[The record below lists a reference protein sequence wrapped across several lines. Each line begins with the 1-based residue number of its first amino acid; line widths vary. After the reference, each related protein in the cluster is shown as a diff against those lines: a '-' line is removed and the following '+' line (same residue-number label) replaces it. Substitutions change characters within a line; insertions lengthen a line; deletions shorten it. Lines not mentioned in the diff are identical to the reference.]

1 MQKMP
6 RHMCKNDWIML
17 FTVFFIIFMTVHTAD
32 AVWIDPQ
39 VQGGEL
45 YISMSEFVQM
55 TAETLEVPIIQGDA
69 EMSAM
74 RYAYKAGWIE
84 SSEKSGTVT
93 REQAA
98 DILVIASG
106 NVIWPQD
113 AAPFA
118 DADDISEKYHDAVS
132 CAVKLGLVMGDPK
145 GTFRPKDP
153 LTDREA
159 GYLLERL
166 RKVDIGL
173 CAQLLPEKFKNLRI
187 EYLGGDA
194 ILESGTARR
203 ALTDIPQSLL
213 ERFAADRWTLYFT
226 SEPLSTYY
234 PEHFGGVGVTDY
246 KEKAIYVFV
255 DASYTYSA
263 ENTLLHEFGHFLHH
277 TLGGRFEEEIQ
288 QAYEKEKETLAEITR
303 RKYCTVGEREFFA
316 EAFRTYIQGN
326 SLGNF
331 EIVEILIRK
340 AI

>member
-1 MQKMP
+1 M
-6 RHMCKNDWIML
+6 
-17 FTVFFIIFMTVHTAD
+17 
-32 AVWIDPQ
+32 
-39 VQGGEL
+39 E
-45 YISMSEFVQM
+45 EFVLM
-55 TAETLEVPIIQGDA
+55 TAETLDAPIIQSDA

-74 RYAYKAGWIE
+74 RYAFKAGWIE
-84 SSEKSGTVT
+84 APERSTTVT

-98 DILVIASG
+98 EILVIASG

-113 AAPFA
+113 AVPFI
-118 DADDISEKYHDAVS
+118 DADDISEKYQDAVS
-132 CAVKLGLVMGDPK
+132 CAVKLGLVTGDPE
-145 GTFRPKDP
+145 GTFRPQDA
-153 LTDREA
+153 LTYQEA
-159 GYLLERL
+159 GYLMDRLENI
-166 RKVDIGL
+166 D
-173 CAQLLPEKFKNLRI
+173 ANSYEQFLPEKLKGLRI

-213 ERFAADRWTLYFT
+213 ERFAADRWTLYLT

-246 KEKAIYVFV
+246 EKKAIYVFV

-303 RKYCTVGEREFFA
+303 RNYCTVGEREFFA

>member
-1 MQKMP
+1 M
-6 RHMCKNDWIML
+6 
-17 FTVFFIIFMTVHTAD
+17 
-32 AVWIDPQ
+32 
-39 VQGGEL
+39 G
-45 YISMSEFVQM
+45 EFVQM
-55 TAETLEVPIIQGDA
+55 VAETLGAPIIQSDA

-74 RYAYKAGWIE
+74 RYAFKAGWIE
-84 SSEKSGTVT
+84 TPERSTTVT

-98 DILVIASG
+98 EILMIASG

-118 DADDISEKYHDAVS
+118 DADDISEKYQDAVS
-132 CAVKLGLVMGDPK
+132 CAVKLGLVMGDPE
-145 GTFRPKDP
+145 GIFRPKDL
-153 LTDREA
+153 LTAREA
-159 GYLLERL
+159 GYLMERL
-166 RKVDIGL
+166 TNMDIGS
-173 CAQLLPEKFKNLRI
+173 CAQLLPEGLENLHI
-187 EYLGGDA
+187 EYLGV
-194 ILESGTARR
+194 ESGTARR
-203 ALTDIPQSLL
+203 ALTDIPQSLI
-213 ERFAADRWTLYFT
+213 ERFAADRWTLYLT

-288 QAYEKEKETLAEITR
+288 QAYEKEKETPAEITR
-303 RKYCTVGEREFFA
+303 RNYCTVGEREFFA

>member
-1 MQKMP
+1 M
-6 RHMCKNDWIML
+6 
-17 FTVFFIIFMTVHTAD
+17 
-32 AVWIDPQ
+32 
-39 VQGGEL
+39 G
-45 YISMSEFVQM
+45 EFVQM
-55 TAETLEVPIIQGDA
+55 VAETLDVPIIQSDA

-74 RYAYKAGWIE
+74 RYAFKAGWIE
-84 SSEKSGTVT
+84 TSERSTTVT

-98 DILVIASG
+98 EILVSASG

-113 AAPFA
+113 TASFA
-118 DADDISEKYHDAVS
+118 DADDISEKYQDAVS
-132 CAVKLGLVMGDPK
+132 CAMKIGLVMGDTE
-145 GTFRPKDP
+145 GTYRPKDA
-153 LTDREA
+153 LTHAEA
-159 GYLLERL
+159 RYLMERL
-166 RKVDIGL
+166 KNTDAG
-173 CAQLLPEKFKNLRI
+173 AGMHLLPEELKALRI
-187 EYLGGDA
+187 EYLGDDA

-203 ALTDIPQSLL
+203 ALTDIPQNLL
-213 ERFAADRWTLYFT
+213 AQFAKEGWTLYFT

-303 RKYCTVGEREFFA
+303 RNYCTVGEREFFA